1 MSVYHLW
8 FNLTSVQRFARRV
21 TATFMLDAGV
31 RPLGA
36 RLGSGGATQ
45 TWRSRS
51 APKLR
56 AHNLGVT
63 DWLAEGR
70 MGQREVLMVVARR
83 KHTQQVMRLLEDLD
97 PEAFVVQMDARWY
110 KGGVVQRMLTP

>member
-1 MSVYHLW
+1 
-8 FNLTSVQRFARRV
+8 
-21 TATFMLDAGV
+21 
-31 RPLGA
+31 
-36 RLGSGGATQ
+36 
-45 TWRSRS
+45 
-51 APKLR
+51 
-56 AHNLGVT
+56 VT